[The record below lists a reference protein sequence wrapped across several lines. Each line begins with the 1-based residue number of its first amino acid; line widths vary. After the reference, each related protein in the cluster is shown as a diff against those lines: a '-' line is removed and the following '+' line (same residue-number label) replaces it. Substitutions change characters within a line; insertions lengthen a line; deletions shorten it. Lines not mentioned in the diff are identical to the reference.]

1 MDDETLLDE
10 AFEQSDQPDEV
21 DVPVSTETYN
31 LLQLGYLTS
40 DIVVGN
46 HKITV
51 RTLRIGEELE
61 AALLAE
67 KYKDTVDAGRAM
79 ATALAAASVALVDGE
94 PMVEPIGPIES
105 LVKAKFDYVVN
116 NWFWQPTIRTV
127 YAEYNSL
134 VVEAQEV
141 QDDLKKD

>member
-1 MDDETLLDE
+1 MEDETLLDE
-10 AFEQSDQPDEV
+10 AFEHSAEPDDI

-46 HKITV
+46 HTITV

-79 ATALAAASVALVDGE
+79 ATALAAA
-94 PMVEPIGPIES
+94 
-105 LVKAKFDYVVN
+105 
-116 NWFWQPTIRTV
+116 
-127 YAEYNSL
+127 
-134 VVEAQEV
+134 
-141 QDDLKKD
+141 